1 MNTPPKEKTISIKP
15 KPISEE
21 ERCVAAA
28 KAMSKELTADH
39 KRWSLPLLTWKNGK
53 VVEVEI

>member
-1 MNTPPKEKTISIKP
+1 
-15 KPISEE
+15 
-21 ERCVAAA
+21 
-28 KAMSKELTADH
+28 MSKELTADH